1 VKAINLRLILGLLI
15 TSLFISSC
23 ASTDADEISGIERA
37 LQGAIER
44 KVDNCESLLELTL
57 FASYKNIDLD
67 EASEESQIATANL
80 FKKYALEVLEISKR
94 NNHFNRNKYLR
105 ELENAIQEIDMTN
118 LPDTV
123 LENIGKKY
131 FPDCGYFQTA
141 EVLNDPLEQENASE
155 NAISSDSNKNSDV
168 ILKAPSLVFWGI
180 PFQITANSSDR
191 DFEYCIFKFGGSNS
205 MYAETLGKVFA
216 SNGVAEI
223 THTLVWNG
231 GLGSTAWS
239 KYWAVCSVDGREF
252 EIDSVDVQGAR

>member
-1 VKAINLRLILGLLI
+1 VIVA
-15 TSLFISSC
+15 SLFISSC
-23 ASTDADEISGIERA
+23 ASTDADEIAPIERA

-44 KVDNCESLLELTL
+44 KVDNCESLFELSL
-57 FASYKNIDLD
+57 FASYTNIGLD
-67 EASEESQIATANL
+67 GASEESQIKTANL
-80 FKKYALEVLEISKR
+80 FKKYALEVLEISKQ
-94 NNHFNRNKYLR
+94 NNHFNRNEYLK
-105 ELENAIQEIDMTN
+105 ELENAIQEIDMKN

-123 LENIGKKY
+123 LQSIGKKY

-141 EVLNDPLEQENASE
+141 EVLNDPLEQENAIE
-155 NAISSDSNKNSDV
+155 DTISSDSNKNSDV

-180 PFQITANSSDR
+180 PFQITANSSNR

>member
-1 VKAINLRLILGLLI
+1 MKVFKSRLILGVI
-15 TSLFISSC
+15 VTSFFISSC
-23 ASTDADEISGIERA
+23 SGTDELVIRERN
-37 LQGAIER
+37 LQKAIEN
-44 KVDNCESLLELTL
+44 KVENCESLYALYSFT
-57 FASYKNIDLD
+57 SYADIEIFTGD
-67 EASEESQIATANL
+67 EADENYSKRANL
-80 FKKYALEVLEISKR
+80 FKKYALEVLEISQLR
-94 NNHFNRNKYLR
+94 NHFNKTEYIK
-105 ELENAIQEIDMTN
+105 ELASVTQNVDGTD
-118 LPDTV
+118 LPDNT
-123 LENIGKKY
+123 LDRMGQRY
-131 FPDCGYFQTA
+131 FPDCDYFQTA

-155 NAISSDSNKNSDV
+155 NTISSDSNKNSDV

-180 PFQITANSSDR
+180 PFRITANSSDR